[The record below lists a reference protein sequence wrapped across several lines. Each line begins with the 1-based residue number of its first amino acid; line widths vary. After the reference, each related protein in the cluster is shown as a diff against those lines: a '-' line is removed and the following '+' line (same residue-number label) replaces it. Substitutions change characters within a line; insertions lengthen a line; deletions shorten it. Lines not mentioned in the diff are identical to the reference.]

1 MRVTL
6 YIMRTRFSIA
16 IVACLLSG
24 MCVKAGAQESQTAYN
39 FLRLP
44 VSTHAAAL
52 GGDNITLVEDDWAL
66 TFHNPALLTTV
77 SDKTIG
83 LGYMNYMEGV
93 NTASAAFNR
102 TVGERAS
109 WAAEGQFID
118 YGKMKE
124 VDENNVQSGE
134 FQARDIA
141 LGGSFAYLL
150 TNRIAG
156 GITARL
162 ISSTIGQYNSLAVGV
177 DLGLNYF
184 DPDRLWSVSA
194 VAKNLGG
201 QIKAYNDEY
210 ERMPFDLQLGVSKQ
224 MQNMPIR
231 FHLTL
236 VDLNHWGYRFA
247 NHMVLG
253 VDAMLSKQ
261 VWIAAGYNLRRANEM
276 KIASGSG
283 SDDDESAHNAG
294 LSLGAGL
301 QLQRFK
307 LGVSYAKYH
316 VSSRSLMLNVA
327 YSL

>member
-1 MRVTL
+1 
-6 YIMRTRFSIA
+6 MRTRFSIA

-162 ISSTIGQYNSLAVGV
+162 ISSTIGQYNSMAVGV

-194 VAKNLGG
+194 VGKNLGG
-201 QIKAYNDEY
+201 QIKAYHDEY
-210 ERMPFDLQLGVSKQ
+210 ER
-224 MQNMPIR
+224 MPIR